1 MTFNASVDSQLTQH
15 MLFGWVDHLSVALM
29 LDLSAAIGIYFGV
42 FGRAKNTAQVDY
54 LHGGKRMRAFP
65 VAVSQV
71 SSHTSGT
78 TLMGVPAEV
87 YLYGSVYGWVCI
99 SVIIFALI
107 TNYVFLP
114 VFFDLQLTS
123 TYEYLERRFS
133 RTIRLF
139 ASGFFTLNLVL
150 HMPLYVYMAAIA
162 LSQVSGIS
170 VHWITPLVCTVCVFY
185 TMLGGLKT
193 VVWTDFLQSG
203 VTLAAFIAVLILG
216 VVSAGGFAEVWRA
229 ADEGGRVAFFVS
241 FWAVVIGATGSFVGG
256 CAVHQGMVQKFMSL
270 PDLVASRKTLAGFTF
285 GIILM
290 KVISVFTGF
299 LLYATYRDCD
309 PVKTHEVS
317 RPDQLL
323 PFYVMRVAGHVPGLP
338 GLFVAGIFGAALS
351 SMSGTLNAL
360 SGTIYEDFLLPL
372 MPKRKTYLLVNLIM
386 QAIVLVVRIITVGMV
401 YIVERLGTI
410 LEGLETLALPCPGS
424 APLAELSQL
433 GPEPSECQERTPTRP
448 SVGRARLPLG
458 YSVGGVTNGAL
469 LGIFTLGMLVP
480 SANTKGAIAGSLC
493 GMTAVAILIT
503 GAQHA
508 TATGRVRYLPLPT
521 SVEGCP
527 GNVTNSVHA
536 AAAAAATST
545 SADDVPLVFRLSYM
559 YYTVVGALIVVTVG
573 WVVSRLTGPLKLGE
587 IDPRLLAPQVRP
599 DDHRRAAQHDPAA
612 AVELLPSGTQH
623 NPLPTPRS
631 SEWVPREKRLPQTLR
646 QCI

>member
-1 MTFNASVDSQLTQH
+1 MRLEALKMAITASCHWYLLQAPDVSDSNMTFNASVNSQLTQH
-15 MLFGWVDHLSVALM
+15 MLFGWVDHLSFALM
-29 LDLSAAIGIYFGV
+29 LGLSAAIGIYFGV
-42 FGRAKNTAQVDY
+42 FGRAKNTTQVDY

-65 VAVSQV
+65 VAMSQ
-71 SSHTSGT
+71 
-78 TLMGVPAEV
+78 
-87 YLYGSVYGWVCI
+87 
-99 SVIIFALI
+99 
-107 TNYVFLP
+107 
-114 VFFDLQLTS
+114 
-123 TYEYLERRFS
+123 YLERRFS

-150 HMPLYVYMAAIA
+150 HMPLYVYLPAIA

-170 VHWITPLVCTVCVFY
+170 VHWITPLVCTVCVLY
-185 TMLGGLKT
+185 TMLGGLKA
-193 VVWTDFLQSG
+193 VVWTDFLLSG

-216 VVSAGGFAEVWRA
+216 VVSAGGFAEVWRT
-229 ADEGGRVAFFVS
+229 ADEGGRVSFFV
-241 FWAVVIGATGSFVGG
+241 
-256 CAVHQGMVQKFMSL
+256 
-270 PDLVASRKTLAGFTF
+270 TLAGFTF

-299 LLYATYRDCD
+299 LLYAIYRDCD

-372 MPKRKTYLLVNLIM
+372 MPKRKTDLLVNLIM
-386 QAIVLVVRIITVGMV
+386 QAIVLVVGIITVGMV

-410 LEGLETLALPCPGS
+410 LEERIINVPGWNLWDILKNFIH
-424 APLAELSQL
+424 PNRKPAE
-433 GPEPSECQERTPTRP
+433 EDK
-448 SVGRARLPLG
+448 
-458 YSVGGVTNGAL
+458 YDYNTNGKTNSEIA
-469 LGIFTLGMLVP
+469 VP
-480 SANTKGAIAGSLC
+480 SSLSGVQSTCRRGFAFSCDGSVCPQGAIVGSLC
-493 GMTAVAILIT
+493 GMTVVAILIT

-508 TATGRVRYLPLPT
+508 TATGSVRYPPLPT

-527 GNVTNSVHA
+527 GNLTASVHT

-573 WVVSRLTGPLKLGE
+573 WVVSRLTGPLKPGE

-599 DDHRRAAQHDPAA
+599 ADLRRAAQHDPAA
-612 AVELLPSGTQH
+612 AVELLPSGTRH
-623 NPLPTPRS
+623 KPATDA
-631 SEWVPREKRLPQTLR
+631 K
-646 QCI
+646 I

>member
-1 MTFNASVDSQLTQH
+1 MAFNASVDSQLTQH
-15 MLFGWVDHLSVALM
+15 MLFGWVDHLSFALM
-29 LDLSAAIGIYFGV
+29 LGLSAAIGVYFGV
-42 FGRAKNTAQVDY
+42 FGRSKNTAQVDY
-54 LHGGKRMRAFP
+54 LHGGKRMRVLP

-71 SSHTSGT
+71 SSHISGI

-87 YLYGSVYGWVCI
+87 YLYGSVYGWICL

-150 HMPLYVYMAAIA
+150 HMPLFVYMPAIA

-170 VHWITPLVCTVCVFY
+170 VHWITPLVCIVCIFY
-185 TMLGGLKT
+185 TMLGGLKA

-229 ADEGGRVAFFVS
+229 ADEGGRVSFFVMTPDPFVRSS
-241 FWAVVIGATGSFVGG
+241 FWAVVIGATASFVGG

-270 PDLVASRKTLAGFTF
+270 PDLAACRKALAGFTF

-290 KVISVFTGF
+290 KVISVFSGF

-360 SGTIYEDFLLPL
+360 SATIYEDFLLPL
-372 MPKRKTYLLVNLIM
+372 MPKKKTDFLVNFIM
-386 QAIVLVVRIITVGMV
+386 QGIVLGVGIVTVGMV
-401 YIVERLGTI
+401 FIVERLGTI
-410 LEGLETLALPCPGS
+410 LE
-424 APLAELSQL
+424 
-433 GPEPSECQERTPTRP
+433 
-448 SVGRARLPLG
+448 LG

-508 TATGRVRYLPLPT
+508 TATGRVRYPPLPT

-527 GNVTNSVHA
+527 SNVTASVHT
-536 AAAAAATST
+536 AAAAAATSS

-573 WVVSRLTGPLKLGE
+573 WVVSRLTGPLKPGE

-599 DDHRRAAQHDPAA
+599 ADLRRAAQDDPAVA
-612 AVELLPSGTQH
+612 EELLPRGTQH
-623 NPLPTPRS
+623 KPATDTNP
-631 SEWVPREKRLPQTLR
+631 
-646 QCI
+646 

>member
-1 MTFNASVDSQLTQH
+1 MAATAQGSQEIIKCSTRESPLLIKQPPGSSAVAPGTSTGLGDAAAEIKGLAAPLSSPPCQHFLSESGTEVRTILQRQPVVKYMLQDPDVCDSNMTFNATVDSTQH
-15 MLFGWVDHLSVALM
+15 MLFGWVDHLSFALM
-29 LDLSAAIGIYFGV
+29 LGLSAAIGIYFGV

-65 VAVSQV
+65 VAVSQ
-71 SSHTSGT
+71 
-78 TLMGVPAEV
+78 
-87 YLYGSVYGWVCI
+87 
-99 SVIIFALI
+99 
-107 TNYVFLP
+107 
-114 VFFDLQLTS
+114 
-123 TYEYLERRFS
+123 YLERRFS

-150 HMPLYVYMAAIA
+150 HMPLYVYMPAIA

-185 TMLGGLKT
+185 TMLGGLKA

-216 VVSAGGFAEVWRA
+216 LVSAGGFAEVWRA
-229 ADEGGRVAFFVS
+229 ADEGGRVSFFMMTPDPFVRSS
-241 FWAVVIGATGSFVGG
+241 FWAVVIGATVSFVGG

-270 PDLVASRKTLAGFTF
+270 PDLAACRKALAGFTF

-299 LLYATYRDCD
+299 LLYAAYRDCD
-309 PVKTHEVS
+309 PALCRRLIPHSE
-317 RPDQLL
+317 QLL

-372 MPKRKTYLLVNLIM
+372 MPKKKTDLLVNLIM
-386 QAIVLVVRIITVGMV
+386 QAIVLVVGIITVGMV

-410 LEGLETLALPCPGS
+410 LE
-424 APLAELSQL
+424 
-433 GPEPSECQERTPTRP
+433 
-448 SVGRARLPLG
+448 LG
-458 YSVGGVTNGAL
+458 YSVGGVTNGSL

-508 TATGRVRYLPLPT
+508 TATGRVRYPPLPT

-527 GNVTNSVHA
+527 GNLTASVHT

-545 SADDVPLVFRLSYM
+545 SADDVLLLFRLSYM

-573 WVVSRLTGPLKLGE
+573 WVVSRLTGPLKPGDV
-587 IDPRLLAPQVRP
+587 DPRLLAPQVRP
-599 DDHRRAAQHDPAA
+599 TDLKTAAQDDPAA
-612 AVELLPSGTQH
+612 AVELLPRGTQH
-623 NPLPTPRS
+623 DTDTRS
-631 SEWVPREKRLPQTLR
+631 S
-646 QCI
+646 